1 MHMNKEQF
9 LQLLHEQQTSGL
21 SVKAYCKEHG
31 ISQSTFYFWKRKFQ
45 SSPISVEGASGLLV
59 PVQVQSHRA
68 SQVAS
73 SGVVVSFP
81 NGVQVE
87 FASSSDQVAIL
98 MLNTM
103 CMSYV

>member
-1 MHMNKEQF
+1 MNKEQF

-68 SQVAS
+68 SQS
-73 SGVVVSFP
+73 ES
-81 NGVQVE
+81 
-87 FASSSDQVAIL
+87 
-98 MLNTM
+98 
-103 CMSYV
+103 